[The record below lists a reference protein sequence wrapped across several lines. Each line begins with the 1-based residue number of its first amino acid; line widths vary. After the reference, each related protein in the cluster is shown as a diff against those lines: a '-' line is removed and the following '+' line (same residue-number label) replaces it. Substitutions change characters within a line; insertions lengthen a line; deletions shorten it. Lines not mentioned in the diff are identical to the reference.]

1 MGSKLLRWSVT
12 WPAKFFS
19 ASWQLGMEDCPGPG
33 GTILPSTCSTLN
45 FQSKLSPKGWR
56 RHKAESSQF
65 GVFFYKTYI
74 FENNES
80 KVKPCHLNNSYNNG
94 SQNSAKTHS
103 RLNYHWWT
111 VHGQEDVGL
120 WVMQQ
125 ALLSGHQDRQP
136 PGQRFGLNL
145 KKIDLFG
152 LVSPVARTE
161 IPLGA
166 KNSTALRWQVW
177 LKPYCARCPPKLLM
191 QSRSYAGH
199 IQHN

>member
-1 MGSKLLRWSVT
+1 MGSKLLRWSVA

-19 ASWQLGMEDCPGPG
+19 AGWLLGMEDCPGPG

-65 GVFFYKTYI
+65 GVFFFYKTYI

-80 KVKPCHLNNSYNNG
+80 KVKPCYLNNSYNNG

-145 KKIDLFG
+145 KKWPFWASFTSRTHRDTLGCQEFHG
-152 LVSPVARTE
+152 PEVASLAQAILCQMSSKIVDAVTQ
-161 IPLGA
+161 LCWA
-166 KNSTALRWQVW
+166 YSA
-177 LKPYCARCPPKLLM
+177 
-191 QSRSYAGH
+191 
-199 IQHN
+199 